1 MVIFKRTRG
10 PVGGVISGGKGPAV
24 LFLLRNKETG
34 GVKANTGLTKVVINL
49 NKVKEEVKTFR
60 EIISFFT
67 WSL

>member
-1 MVIFKRTRG
+1 M
-10 PVGGVISGGKGPAV
+10 GGVISGGRSPAIP
-24 LFLLRNKETG
+24 FLLRNKEAG
-34 GVKANTGLTKVVINL
+34 GVKANTGFIEIIIGL